1 MLPRATMQK
10 EADENGRPNG
20 ASEPISKATSELNN
34 LLQIIAGTSSLIENI
49 WEGNDASEKYLAMLR
64 TSIDRAEKVT
74 AELAKYAG
82 GSDKKSFVHPEIA
95 GFVKTKGA
103 PKADAPRQTILA
115 VDDEEMTVG
124 LAKRLLCDAG
134 FNVIT
139 AQSGFE
145 CLDIFRRRP
154 HGCDLVLLDLTMPLM
169 DGEET
174 FARLREIRPDVPVV
188 LCAGFIAHERLER
201 MLLAGLSGF
210 LRKPI
215 APDELVSYVRS
226 ILEGLRFMGTGAAP
240 GLPAVV

>member
-1 MLPRATMQK
+1 MLPRAAMQK

-103 PKADAPRQTILA
+103 PNADAPRQTILA

-134 FNVIT
+134 YNVLT

-154 HGCDLVLLDLTMPLM
+154 HGCDLILLDLTMPFM

-174 FARLREIRPDVPVV
+174 FERLREIRRDLPVV
-188 LCAGFIAHERLER
+188 LCTGFIAHERLER
-201 MLLAGLSGF
+201 MLHAGLSGF

-215 APDELVSYVRS
+215 APDDLVGYVRS
-226 ILEGLRFMGTGAAP
+226 ILEGVRFMGMGGAP
-240 GLPAVV
+240 GVSAAV

>member
-1 MLPRATMQK
+1 MLPRAAMQK
-10 EADENGRPNG
+10 GANENGRPDG
-20 ASEPISKATSELNN
+20 AAEPISKATSELNN

-64 TSIDRAEKVT
+64 TSIERAEKVT

-95 GFVKTKGA
+95 GFAKTKGA

-134 FNVIT
+134 FNVLT

-154 HGCDLVLLDLTMPLM
+154 HGCDLILLDLTMPFM

-174 FARLREIRPDVPVV
+174 FARLREIRQNVPVV

-240 GLPAVV
+240 GLSAVV